1 MENTENETKQ
11 RRTRLENLDE
21 KILDDNLEVS
31 YDEILSDLKQK
42 DIRKKENTKSQTK
55 QNNLFANTKRQQN
68 TQSDENKENKS
79 ENTKKGVERRVFAQK
94 LQDTTNS
101 KKTRTTTNR
110 PFRNLKNTDDAPE
123 TKEETKKAKFAKN
136 TLKVMF
142 LGGTGEIGKNMT
154 VLEYGNDIIVVDAGL
169 TFPSDDMPGVDL
181 VIPDITYLVQNKD
194 RVRAIFVTH
203 GHEDHIGGLPF
214 VLNELKCPMYGTK
227 LTNALVANKMR
238 EHSKVKYTA
247 NEIQPR
253 QVVKVGC
260 FEVEALK
267 VKPDVSVII
276 DGTNPKWRSDLNLI
290 FLKIKTGLAKK
301 AIIYTVHNTS
311 SSDDFTTIVRKGLR
325 KDMKTLFIGD
335 EAHWLGAKVFRQ
347 ALLPEYDYRIGLS
360 ATPSRWF
367 DDYGT
372 KVLVQYF
379 GNNSFEFTIKD
390 ALNEVNPLTNKHFLV
405 NYFYFIHK
413 VSLDENEAAEYR
425 RICERLSKL
434 FFAKDNDP
442 EAAERYERLLEKRA
456 DIIKNASEKHDVLSS
471 LLDSMIKSDS
481 LENLIIFV
489 SPQQKQDVLNL
500 LASKNII
507 SHKLTQ
513 EEGTKAE
520 SKFGGISEREYIIK
534 KFVSKDY
541 KALVA
546 IKCLDE
552 GIDIPSASKGI
563 LMASSTN
570 PREYIQRI
578 GRIIRQS
585 KGKGI
590 ASLYDIS
597 VNRVSGLDAESEMV
611 ERKIREKEMLRIKE
625 IAENAINYADILKT
639 LNDY

>member
-1 MENTENETKQ
+1 MRNLKCSTLGDDTSIYYQRDRARFDEVWGGERSGIKVYDLPSAIKNELITYSSDFDIESISIAEYKKAKSSK
-11 RRTRLENLDE
+11 LEKDGTFISLFPYQSE
-21 KILDDNLEVS
+21 A
-31 YDEILSDLKQK
+31 LKTW
-42 DIRKKENTKSQTK
+42 RKNGCSL
-55 QNNLFANTKRQQN
+55 LFEMATG
-68 TQSDENKENKS
+68 T
-79 ENTKKGVERRVFAQK
+79 G
-94 LQDTTNS
+94 
-101 KKTRTTTNR
+101 KTRTAIAGMS
-110 PFRNLKNTDDAPE
+110 FLFS
-123 TKEETKKAKFAKN
+123 KFEKMVAIISCPQN
-136 TLKVMF
+136 TLAKQWK
-142 LGGTGEIGKNMT
+142 GE
-154 VLEYGNDIIVVDAGL
+154 VD
-169 TFPSDDMPGVDL
+169 
-181 VIPDITYLVQNKD
+181 
-194 RVRAIFVTH
+194 
-203 GHEDHIGGLPF
+203 
-214 VLNELKCPMYGTK
+214 
-227 LTNALVANKMR
+227 
-238 EHSKVKYTA
+238 
-247 NEIQPR
+247 
-253 QVVKVGC
+253 
-260 FEVEALK
+260 ALK
-267 VKPDVSVII
+267 VKPDISVII
-276 DGTNPKWRSDLNLI
+276 DGTNPKWRNDLNLV

-311 SSDDFTTIVRKGLR
+311 SSDDFTDIVKKGLR
-325 KDMKTLFIGD
+325 KDLKTLFIGD

-405 NYFYFIHK
+405 NYYYFIHK

-434 FFAKDNDP
+434 YFAKDNDP

-456 DIIKNASEKHDVLSS
+456 DIIKNASEKYDVLSS
-471 LLDSMIKSDS
+471 LLDSMIKNDS
-481 LENLIIFV
+481 LEDLIIFV

-597 VNRVSGLDAESEMV
+597 VNRVSGLDEDSEMV
-611 ERKIREKEMLRIKE
+611 ERKIRGKEMLRIKE
-625 IAENAINYADILKT
+625 IAENAINYADVLKT
-639 LNDY
+639 LNEY